1 MLAAVRPDSWN
12 LPLLLHVL
20 GASIVVGALVTALAF
35 QVVGGAR
42 GSAGGA
48 LQLARAGFYTLLCVA
63 VPGWILMRVGADW
76 IWREERWDDVD
87 SEPAW
92 LGIGWITSDL
102 GGVFILVATILAGL
116 GARRLRLSGEAASTL
131 VRIATVLT
139 ALALIAY
146 VVTVWAMSAKP
157 D

>member
-1 MLAAVRPDSWN
+1 MLAAIRPDSWN

-20 GASIVVGALVTALAF
+20 GASILLGGLVAALAS
-35 QVVGGAR
+35 QVVGWAR
-42 GSAGGA
+42 ESAAGA
-48 LQLARAGFYTLLCVA
+48 LQLARVGFYALLLAA

-76 IWREERWDDVD
+76 IWREEGWDDVD

-92 LGIGWITSDL
+92 LGIGWITSEA
-102 GGVFILVATILAGL
+102 GGLLILVATILTGL
-116 GARRLRLSGEAASTL
+116 GARRLRQSGSNASTL
-131 VRIATVLT
+131 VRVATVLT
-139 ALALIAY
+139 AIALIAY